1 MNKKNS
7 CTIAL
12 LAILTLNISFAQAQ
26 SPATQKT
33 VNPQASSQP
42 VVGSGTAGQITKWT
56 GFNGT
61 SFTLGDSA
69 ITEDKFGNIGIGT
82 TAPTSKLT
90 IAGMIET
97 TLGGYKFPD
106 GTLQT
111 TAGISSVFHDA
122 TLTGNG
128 TSGSPLGIALGGVG
142 TIHIANNSVTGAKIA
157 NGTVLRSLNGLFDN
171 VTLASGPNITIIP
184 SGNTLTIAS
193 SNSGG
198 LTSVATNSTLA
209 GNGTSGSP
217 LGIALPL
224 NLSGAGGAFP
234 APLVNIENTSLGGA
248 GLRAVAGSNTGLGF
262 GGAGVQ
268 SFGGGAE
275 SSNGGIGIASDG
287 GASASGNGGRG
298 VAALGGDSQSGRGGA
313 GVDAAGGNS
322 ASDEGGVGVM
332 AVGGKSASAM
342 SGGTGVRALGRESV
356 SGIGGFGVQAFAGGS
371 SSGPGG
377 TGVSAR
383 GGNSES
389 ESDPAG
395 AGVSAVGGNS
405 TSSNGGLG
413 VQAIGGLSSSGEG
426 GFGADIRGGPSTNG
440 LGGVGIVVFPGT
452 GPLGTGAAAVFHGA
466 VTVFGDLNVAGT
478 KNFKIDHPL
487 DPENKYLIHAAI
499 ESSEVLNVYSG
510 NVVTDANGKAS
521 VALPEWFESLNKDLR
536 YQLTVIGTFA
546 QAIVGEKVK
555 SNRFIIKTNAPN
567 VEVSWQVT
575 GVRSDAAM
583 RKHPFKVEQDKPETE
598 RGFYLSPDAFD
609 QPEEKGVESA
619 RQREMMKQTKETNQK
634 RAQQ

>member
-12 LAILTLNISFAQAQ
+12 LVMLILNISFAQAQ
-26 SPATQKT
+26 SPAAQKS
-33 VNPQASSQP
+33 VNPQASSQA
-42 VVGSGTAGQITKWT
+42 VAGSGTAGQITKWI

-61 SFTLGDSA
+61 SFTVGDSA

-90 IAGMIET
+90 VAGMIET

-106 GTLQT
+106 GTIQT

-122 TLTGNG
+122 TLMGNG

-142 TIHIANNSVTGAKIA
+142 TIHLTNNSVTGAKIA
-157 NGTVLRSLNGLFDN
+157 NGTVVRSLNGLFDN
-171 VTLASGPNITIIP
+171 VTLTAGSNITITP

-193 SNSGG
+193 SSSGG
-198 LTSVATNSTLA
+198 LTSVATNSTLG
-209 GNGTSGSP
+209 GNGTAGSP

-224 NLSGAGGAFP
+224 NLSGAGGAFQ
-234 APLVNIENTSLGGA
+234 APLINIENTSLGGTGMSASGGSSANTSFGGDGVFANGGSSTNVQTA
-248 GLRAVAGSNTGLGF
+248 GSGVFALGGSNTGSGEGGF
-262 GGAGVQ
+262 GVV
-268 SFGGGAE
+268 SFGGGGV
-275 SSNGGIGIASDG
+275 SGGGIGLRSTG
-287 GASASGNGGRG
+287 GPSESGNGGRG
-298 VAALGGDSQSGRGGA
+298 VYALGGNSGSGTGGQ
-313 GVDAAGGNS
+313 
-322 ASDEGGVGVM
+322 
-332 AVGGKSASAM
+332 
-342 SGGTGVRALGRESV
+342 GVRALGGVSQSDLGGAGMEAFGGV
-356 SGIGGFGVQAFAGGS
+356 SG
-371 SSGPGG
+371 
-377 TGVSAR
+377 
-383 GGNSES
+383 
-389 ESDPAG
+389 
-395 AGVSAVGGNS
+395 
-405 TSSNGGLG
+405 SSNGGLG
-413 VQAIGGLSSSGEG
+413 VRAIGGLSVSGEG
-426 GFGADIRGGPSTNG
+426 GFGADIRGGDSDSG
-440 LGGVGIVVFPGT
+440 LGGVGMVVFPGT
-452 GPLGTGAAAVFHGA
+452 GPLGTGAAAVFHGV
-466 VTVFGDLNVAGT
+466 VTVLGDLNVAGT

-521 VALPEWFESLNKDLR
+521 VGLPEWFESVNKDLR

-609 QPEEKGVESA
+609 RPEEKGVEWA
-619 RQREMMKQTKETNQK
+619 RQHR
-634 RAQQ
+634 R